1 MPTNVEL
8 TANGSTGEGTEK
20 QSFTASYNGYTR
32 DQDGLD
38 AIADDYKLDVV
49 DLINKARAT
58 LAINTERARLT
69 SGGKKVQKEQSNAFE
84 EIKNASSEEEKQALM
99 AKYFG

>member
-1 MPTNVEL
+1 MPTNTEL
-8 TANGSTGEGTEK
+8 TASGSTGEGTAKVE
-20 QSFTASYNGYTR
+20 FTAEYNGYTR

-38 AIADDYKLDVV
+38 QIAEDYKLNVV

-58 LAINTERARLT
+58 LAVNTERARLT
-69 SGGKKVQKEQSNAFE
+69 NSDKKQVKEQSNAFE
-84 EIKNASSEEEKQALM
+84 EIKNAGSEEERQALM